1 MIEEKLPAK
10 WKLKRQLNTLSLNY
24 DVLKRENEDKD
35 RVITR
40 LKNEN
45 KKLKEEKKQWLKQRK
60 KHKKK

>member
-1 MIEEKLPAK
+1 MEEKLPAK

-24 DVLKRENEDKD
+24 DVLKKECEDKD

-45 KKLKEEKKQWLKQRK
+45 KKLREEKKQWLKQKK

>member
-24 DVLKRENEDKD
+24 DVLKKESEDKD
-35 RVITR
+35 RLITR

>member
-1 MIEEKLPAK
+1 MEEKLPAK

-24 DVLKRENEDKD
+24 DVLKKECEDKD

-45 KKLKEEKKQWLKQRK
+45 KKLREEKKQWLKQKK
-60 KHKKK
+60 KHKRK